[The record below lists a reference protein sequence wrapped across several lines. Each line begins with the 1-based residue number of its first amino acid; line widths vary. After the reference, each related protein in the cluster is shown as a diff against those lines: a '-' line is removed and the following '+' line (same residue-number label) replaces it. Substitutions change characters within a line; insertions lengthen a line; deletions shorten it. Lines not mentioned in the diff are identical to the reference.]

1 MKSLRVLYHLAR
13 ADFLQRTRSYGFL
26 VTLGITLYV
35 GCFFIPPNHSSYA
48 TMAIGNHRGLY
59 NSAYLGSLM
68 ALLISPF
75 LSLAGFY
82 LVKNAIDRDIQ
93 TRVGQILAT
102 TTLSKPLYTVGK
114 TISNFAVL
122 AVMVAVMGVA
132 AVAMQFVR
140 GEDLTLHVGQLV
152 MPLIFISLP
161 VMLVVAALAILFE
174 AIPWLRGGLGNVVYF
189 FVWISALSAP
199 MTRLDKGVHGSYND
213 LFGTG
218 TLIPS
223 ITAACEA
230 AFPGSNKTGLN
241 LGINVKESGKHWDL
255 TTFRWEGL
263 DWTSQLIARRL
274 YWLGVG
280 LGLALLAAVFFR
292 RFDPASES
300 SKRNPKVAK
309 KAAEPEVVETRV
321 GPAQVH
327 TATLPP
333 LTKRVRFSFLFMVV
347 AELRLA
353 LHGVSR
359 WWYLV
364 ALGLI
369 AAGLFTPV
377 PVSRGLLIAA
387 WIWPLLIW
395 SAMGT
400 RETRWRTDQLV
411 FSTAHP
417 LRRQLPACWLAGVI
431 IALVTGG
438 GTGIRLLVANEQ
450 LGLIAWIVGA
460 FFIPTMALALGVWSG
475 SSKLFEVLYLFL
487 WYLGPANHVGEIDF
501 MGVVGPLL
509 PPRTPALF
517 LAITAALVVFAVVG
531 RKRQLV
537 N

>member
-1 MKSLRVLYHLAR
+1 MKSLRALYHLAR

-26 VTLGITLYV
+26 ITLGITLYV
-35 GCFFIPPNHSSYA
+35 GYFFIPPNHSSYA

-82 LVKNAIDRDIQ
+82 LVKNALDRDIQ

-114 TISNFAVL
+114 AISNFAVL

-132 AVAMQFVR
+132 AIVMQFVR
-140 GEDLTLHVGQLV
+140 GEDLNLHLGQLM

-174 AIPWLRGGLGNVVYF
+174 AIPWLRGGFGNVVYF
-189 FVWISALSAP
+189 FIWISALSAP
-199 MTRLDKGVHGSYND
+199 IARLDKGVHGSYYD

-218 TLIPS
+218 ALIPS
-223 ITAACEA
+223 ITTACET

-241 LGINVKESGKHWDL
+241 LGINVKESGKYWDL
-255 TTFRWEGL
+255 TTFRWDGL
-263 DWTSQLIARRL
+263 DWTREIIVGRL
-274 YWLGVG
+274 CWLGVG

-292 RFDPASES
+292 RFDPAGER
-300 SKRNPKVAK
+300 SKRTTKVAK
-309 KAAEPEVVETRV
+309 LPSPSEVDEDRVVPE
-321 GPAQVH
+321 AVH
-327 TATLPP
+327 PATLPP
-333 LTKRVRFSFLFMVV
+333 LTTPPRFSFLFMVK

-353 LHGVSR
+353 LHGITL

-364 ALGLI
+364 AVGLF

-377 PVSRGLLIAA
+377 SVSRGFLIAA

-400 RETRWRTDQLV
+400 RETRFRTDQLV

-431 IALVTGG
+431 IAILTGG
-438 GTGIRLLVANEQ
+438 GTGIRLLVAGDQ
-450 LGLIAWIVGA
+450 LGLLAWTVGA
-460 FFIPTMALALGVWSG
+460 LFIPTMALALGVWSG
-475 SSKLFEVLYLFL
+475 SGKLFEVLYLLL
-487 WYLGPANHVGEIDF
+487 WYLGPANHMSDIDF
-501 MGVVGPLL
+501 MGVTGVLL
-509 PPRTPALF
+509 PPRTPVLF
-517 LAITAALVVFAVVG
+517 CAITATLAVFAIAG
-531 RKRQLV
+531 RKRQLS